1 MILKPSYLAAQ
12 NTTTASESSGAIR
25 NLSLSIAIAYFC
37 RCSII
42 CLSIDLW
49 VVYETIKVVV
59 VVVEIDQHNQP
70 QLRVRVLSFTL
81 VEWKSC
87 VIDGWI
93 APSKSSQSTIALGFE
108 LEKKAIYLYHC
119 FRSWPREEKKWKWL
133 LFYAAWIVR
142 WLSTRSCGVDGWSMW
157 LWLVPFHSTTIKSKK
172 VNHNYNHAFIY
183 YIRL

>member
-119 FRSWPREEKKWKWL
+119 FRS
-133 LFYAAWIVR
+133 
-142 WLSTRSCGVDGWSMW
+142 
-157 LWLVPFHSTTIKSKK
+157 
-172 VNHNYNHAFIY
+172 
-183 YIRL
+183 